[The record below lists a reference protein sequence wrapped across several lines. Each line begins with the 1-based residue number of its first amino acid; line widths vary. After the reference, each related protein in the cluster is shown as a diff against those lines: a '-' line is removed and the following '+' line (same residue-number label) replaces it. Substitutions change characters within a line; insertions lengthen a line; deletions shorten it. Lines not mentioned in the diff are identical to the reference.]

1 MALSPARHC
10 PCVRAGPY
18 LMEPES
24 AANWTAAHPTLI
36 LSHEVILVD
45 DYKLLTGERGNTH
58 QGFFVRSTL

>member
-1 MALSPARHC
+1 
-10 PCVRAGPY
+10 
-18 LMEPES
+18 MEPES

-58 QGFFVRSTL
+58 QGFFVRSTLQLHCFVGRMGRED